1 MCPKTRVE
9 EVFTADLDIRITFNI
24 NWQLCDTMSRDVY
37 CFPLEMELMVLKR
50 VVLQRQDMYSK

>member
-24 NWQLCDTMSRDVY
+24 NRQLCDTISRDVY
-37 CFPLEMELMVLKR
+37 CFPLEMLKR
-50 VVLQRQDMYSK
+50 VVFQRQDMYSK